1 MSAELHLVSEKKIK
15 YCFRSDDQI
24 PIHNSP
30 IIAII
35 AILILIIIIKYFGF
49 SWKTSFREET

>member
-1 MSAELHLVSEKKIK
+1 MSAELQLDSEKKIK

-24 PIHNSP
+24 PIHNFP

-35 AILILIIIIKYFGF
+35 AILSLIIIIKYFAF
-49 SWKTSFREET
+49 SK